1 MCLYAVSLQP
11 LITHLNA
18 STFVKQ
24 CWFADDAT
32 GAGCLGELKK
42 WWDVLNESG
51 PSLGYFPNAKKC
63 RIIVKPEKEEAARD
77 LFGQTSTN
85 ISIQGHK
92 YLGAALGSRSYLK
105 EYVSE
110 KADDWGCQVVKLVA
124 FAATQLQVYYAA
136 YRFGLRHK
144 WTYYLII

>member
-32 GAGCLGELKK
+32 GAGYSGELKK

-51 PSLGYFPNAKKC
+51 PSLGYFFNAKKC
-63 RIIVKPEKEEAARD
+63 CLMAKPEKEEAARD
-77 LFGQTSTN
+77 LQFWSN
-85 ISIQGHK
+85 IN
-92 YLGAALGSRSYLK
+92 
-105 EYVSE
+105 
-110 KADDWGCQVVKLVA
+110 
-124 FAATQLQVYYAA
+124 
-136 YRFGLRHK
+136 
-144 WTYYLII
+144 